1 MFTIPARSRF
11 QGFTTG
17 STAFG
22 GTVYKTWNDGKN
34 GLVVLNQD
42 WDVPEGGGTL
52 TRFQNGFCTSNPTT
66 STSDGLANTKA
77 LRDLGST
84 EGGACSF
91 TACADAW
98 IYTRENFSE
107 WEHNDGYGDWWIP
120 AYDELEYLYSS
131 SLMPN
136 PNAGDGGFYISSTDA
151 GTVGGKTVGW
161 ALSFSTGLWA
171 KKGDSGTE
179 DVRIRLIREY

>member
-1 MFTIPARSRF
+1 MFAVTGKSRF

-17 STAFG
+17 SQAFG

-34 GLVVLNQD
+34 GLIVLNQD

-66 STSDGLANTKA
+66 STSDGLANTKI
-77 LRDLGST
+77 LRDLSSGEASS
-84 EGGACSF
+84 CYF
-91 TACADAW
+91 TAAADAW

-120 AYDELEYLYSS
+120 AYDEMNELYSS

-136 PNAGDGGFYISSTDA
+136 SPVGPYITSTDA
-151 GTVGGKTVGW
+151 GTVGGDTVGW
-161 ALSFSTGLWA
+161 GLNFSTGVWA
-171 KKGDSGTE
+171 KYGDSGTE